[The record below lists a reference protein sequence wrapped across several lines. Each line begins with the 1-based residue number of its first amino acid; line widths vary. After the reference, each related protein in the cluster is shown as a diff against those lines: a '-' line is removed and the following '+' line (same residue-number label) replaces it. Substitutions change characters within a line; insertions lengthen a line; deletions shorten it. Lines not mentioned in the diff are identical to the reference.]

1 MQLIHKL
8 RYKYIMLK
16 HFLLLIFPLLF
27 ACTHVQK
34 NTEDNRKDL
43 TIFIYAQDFFRAA
56 DKGES
61 ALETQFEEIFK
72 RTGKEGVGGKVGIA
86 LVFPYLNWTKG
97 TGKGLIL
104 SPIKF

>member
-61 ALETQFEEIFK
+61 ALVTQFE
-72 RTGKEGVGGKVGIA
+72 EGVGGKVGIA